1 MPSNA
6 KSAARIWGGF
16 LFLGIFTAILFLL
29 TILSGPSSV
38 GVSDVIQ
45 TFLGKSDVV
54 ASDIVWQIR
63 LPKAC
68 AALLTGI
75 SLAISGLVLQSVFK
89 NPLAGPFVLG
99 VSSGANL
106 GVALVLLAGFGGS
119 IGVFPC
125 AACGAFGVVLLVLFA
140 SKFVAHSVS
149 LLIVGLMLGYFVDAI
164 VSFLMATSSSEALR
178 GFMTWG
184 LGSFSRVSLDVVPT
198 FFVVTL
204 VGVILCG
211 FCVRYLNAAQVGDS
225 FAQSLGVNVR
235 LSRMAV
241 LLGASL
247 LAAGATVCCGPIGFI
262 GLASPHIAYGIF
274 KSSNHRVLLPASALV
289 GTELALLS
297 GLVPGIPLASV
308 TSLFG
313 APIVLW
319 IFLRSRRGRERA

>member
-1 MPSNA
+1 MPSNVTL
-6 KSAARIWGGF
+6 STRTWGGF
-16 LFLGIFTAILFLL
+16 LFLGVLAVALFWAVILL
-29 TILSGPSSV
+29 GPSSI
-38 GVSDVIQ
+38 GFTDVFQ
-45 TFLGKSDVV
+45 VFFGNGDVV
-54 ASDIVWQIR
+54 VSDIVWQIR
-63 LPKAC
+63 VPKAC

-119 IGVFPC
+119 LGVFPC
-125 AACGAFGVVLLVLFA
+125 AAFGAFGVVLLVLFA

-164 VSFLMATSSSEALR
+164 VSFLIATSSSESLR

-184 LGSFSRVSLDVVPT
+184 LGSFSRVALDTVPT
-198 FFVVTL
+198 FFFVTL
-204 VGVILCG
+204 VGVLLCG
-211 FCVRYLNAAQVGDS
+211 FSVRYLNAAQVGDS

-235 LSRMAV
+235 VSRMAV
-241 LLGASL
+241 LFGASL
-247 LAAGATVCCGPIGFI
+247 LAAGATVCCGPISFI

-274 KSSNHRVLLPASALV
+274 KTSNHRILLPASALV
-289 GTELALLS
+289 GMELALIS
-297 GLVPGIPLASV
+297 GLIPGIPLSSV
-308 TSLFG
+308 TSFFG

-319 IFLRSRRGRERA
+319 IFLRSRRGGERA